1 MTNRHIRMFG
11 ARSSEYSNEDFTEY
25 TVRLSDS
32 EESDDRGDTEVTR
45 ESDDVD
51 FNLGRVTHA
60 ISIIDKKLFEEN
72 DEEYEYDPN

>member
-1 MTNRHIRMFG
+1 MFG

-25 TVRLSDS
+25 TVKLSDS
-32 EESDDRGDTEVTR
+32 DESDDREETEVTQ
-45 ESDDVD
+45 ETDDIN
-51 FNLGRVTHA
+51 FNLSRVTHA